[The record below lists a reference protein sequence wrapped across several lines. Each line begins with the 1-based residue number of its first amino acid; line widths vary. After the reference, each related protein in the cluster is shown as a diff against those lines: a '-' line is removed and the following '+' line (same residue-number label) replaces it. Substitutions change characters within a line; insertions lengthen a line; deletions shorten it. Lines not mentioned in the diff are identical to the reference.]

1 MTMPYDKEH
10 IVLIEDDASNRD
22 AFRRALERAGYRVS
36 AFESPDQGLEEL
48 SRAGDVA
55 LVVTDLMMPGK
66 DGMFVLSEARRIDPD
81 IGLLMVTARD
91 SATMGFEASQKGA
104 DDYLVKDQFDLAKL
118 RHTVEAIL
126 EKRRL
131 KQEVTQLR
139 SRIESE
145 SLGGLIGR
153 TPSMQ
158 RLYRQIQMVAPTR
171 STVLI
176 VGDSGTGK
184 ELVANAIH
192 ELSPRRG
199 ERFPPIN
206 CGAIPSEI
214 LESELF
220 GHEKGSFTVAASRK
234 IGKFELADRGTI
246 FLDEIAELPPDMQVK
261 LLRVLEGME
270 FMRVGGGE
278 LIRVDVR
285 VIAATNMD
293 LETAV
298 AGGRFRSDLYY
309 RLKVVTIRIPTLR
322 ERRED
327 IPILIQHFLQKFAAE
342 NQRPAL
348 TLAPAALR
356 ALVMNAWEGNVRELK
371 NVVESLVVLSTSQA
385 IDLPD
390 LPPEYQSASAALRPG
405 VAGAPRAGESAIG

>member
-1 MTMPYDKEH
+1 MATTTDKEH
-10 IVLIEDDASNRD
+10 IVLIEDDTSNRE
-22 AFRRALERAGYRVS
+22 AFRRVLERAGLSRVGLRI
-36 AFESPDQGLEEL
+36 PGPGLEEL

-118 RHTVEAIL
+118 RHTVQAIL

-131 KQEVTQLR
+131 KQEVTHLR
-139 SRIESE
+139 RRIESE

-158 RLYRQIQMVAPTR
+158 RLYQQIQMVAPTR

-192 ELSPRRG
+192 EHSPRRQ
-199 ERFPPIN
+199 ERFLPIN

-220 GHEKGSFTVAASRK
+220 GHEKGSFTGAASRK

-270 FMRVGGGE
+270 FMRVGGA
-278 LIRVDVR
+278 R
-285 VIAATNMD
+285 
-293 LETAV
+293 
-298 AGGRFRSDLYY
+298 RS
-309 RLKVVTIRIPTLR
+309 
-322 ERRED
+322 
-327 IPILIQHFLQKFAAE
+327 
-342 NQRPAL
+342 
-348 TLAPAALR
+348 
-356 ALVMNAWEGNVRELK
+356 AW
-371 NVVESLVVLSTSQA
+371 TCA
-385 IDLPD
+385 
-390 LPPEYQSASAALRPG
+390 
-405 VAGAPRAGESAIG
+405 